1 MEALLSAMSGL
12 AVDGAFPCM
21 PYVAYASMKHI
32 DFVRHVPE
40 QGEVVI
46 ESQSWVLPDFTLA
59 DFYTVPKDFLAA
71 AFVFLGSIPQCKQ
84 SVLSLQSVPST
95 TDLQRSMAPDR
106 HAVFLTKLAAWLASG
121 RSTVRYTDLSQW
133 DRMALSVPF
142 WKDPDFCQQEMDF
155 VDTNVNMVPHGNHQC
170 LNHETYN
177 AHQRQNKET

>member
-1 MEALLSAMSGL
+1 MEALLVAMSGL
-12 AVDGAFPCM
+12 AVDGSFPCM
-21 PYVAYASMKHI
+21 PYVAYASMRNM
-32 DFVRHVPE
+32 DFRRHVPE

-95 TDLQRSMAPDR
+95 SDLQRSMAPDR
-106 HAVFLTKLAAWLASG
+106 HSAFLTKLAAWLATG

-142 WKDPDFCQQEMDF
+142 WKDPDFCQQEMAFMDSGSKNGSNMT
-155 VDTNVNMVPHGNHQC
+155 DANMVPMGII
-170 LNHETYN
+170 N
-177 AHQRQNKET
+177 A

>member
-12 AVDGAFPCM
+12 ATEGAFPCM

-32 DFVRHVPE
+32 DFRRHVPE

-46 ESQSWVLPDFTLA
+46 ESQSWVLPDFSLA
-59 DFYTVPKDFLAA
+59 DFYTVPKDFCAA

-106 HAVFLTKLAAWLASG
+106 HAAFLTKLAAWLAAG
-121 RSTVRYTDLSQW
+121 RSTVKYTDLAQW

-142 WKDPDFCQQEMDF
+142 WKDPDFCQQEMAFMDSGSS
-155 VDTNVNMVPHGNHQC
+155 TGSNTAPMGII
-170 LNHETYN
+170 N
-177 AHQRQNKET
+177 A

>member
-21 PYVAYASMKHI
+21 PYVAYASMRNM
-32 DFVRHVPE
+32 DFRRHVPE

-59 DFYTVPKDFLAA
+59 DFYTVPKDFCAA

-106 HAVFLTKLAAWLASG
+106 HTAFLTKLAAWLATRGIWRRQACAGPVTSAAKSSEKVG
-121 RSTVRYTDLSQW
+121 VPTETATAVPSTMGS
-133 DRMALSVPF
+133 
-142 WKDPDFCQQEMDF
+142 
-155 VDTNVNMVPHGNHQC
+155 
-170 LNHETYN
+170 
-177 AHQRQNKET
+177 